1 MKHLKIYLALLA
13 SIALLYACSKREV
26 AKTPE
31 TTIKFVKPTNFPS
44 PTYQF
49 EGNPLSNKAFALGK
63 KLFYDVRLS
72 ADKSVSCGSCHQQ
85 FAAFAQLDHSVS
97 HGVNNCLGKRNA
109 PVLFNLAWQKEF
121 FWDGGAKN
129 LEIVPVNAITD
140 ACEMATDLNTIVAF
154 LKSTSP
160 YPTLFAE
167 AFGQNTI
174 TSQNLLRA
182 LTQFTATMV
191 SANSKYDKVMR
202 NPQQYAF
209 TAEEQ
214 QGYQLFKDKCA
225 SCHAEPLFTDL
236 SYRSNG
242 LDQNSADEGRKIITG
257 LESDKGKFRV
267 PTLRNIELSSPYMH
281 DGRFNSLEK
290 VLAHYN
296 AGVQLT
302 ANLDPILKANGQ
314 TGIALSTLQKQ
325 QIISFL
331 KTLTDDEFIK
341 NKIFSEE

>member
-1 MKHLKIYLALLA
+1 MKHFSIYLALLA
-13 SIALLYACSKREV
+13 SIALLYACSKREANKPV
-26 AKTPE
+26 EEPIT
-31 TTIKFVKPTNFPS
+31 FVKPANFPS
-44 PTYQF
+44 PTYNF
-49 EGNPLSNKAFALGK
+49 EGNPLGNKAFALGK

-140 ACEMATDLNTIVAF
+140 ACEMATDLNTIVSF
-154 LKSTSP
+154 LKGTNP
-160 YPTLFAE
+160 YPQLFND
-167 AFGQNTI
+167 AFGQNSI

-182 LTQFTATMV
+182 LTQFTAVMV
-191 SANSKYDKVMR
+191 SANSKYDKAMR
-202 NPQQYAF
+202 NPQQYTF
-209 TAEEQ
+209 TADEQ

-225 SCHAEPLFTDL
+225 SCHKEPLFTDL

-242 LDQNSADEGRKIITG
+242 LDVNSADEGRKIITG
-257 LESDKGKFRV
+257 LDSDKGKFRV
-267 PTLRNIELSSPYMH
+267 PTLRNIELSTPYMH
-281 DGRFNSLEK
+281 DGRFNTLEK
-290 VLAHYN
+290 VLEHYN
-296 AGVQLT
+296 SGVQQ
-302 ANLDPILKANGQ
+302 APNLDPLLK
-314 TGIALSTLQKQ
+314 TGIALSATQKQ
-325 QIISFL
+325 QLISFL